1 MSNMPFNEAVAYYMI
16 IDGLS
21 QKEAKAYVRG
31 LEKAAEDDP
40 SLWPS
45 KNNHNPY
52 SEEWTDNESDGYDL
66 TDPLEL

>member
-1 MSNMPFNEAVAYYMI
+1 MSNLTFNEAVAYYMK

-21 QKEAKAYVRG
+21 QKEAKAYVRD

-45 KNNHNPY
+45 ENDHNPY
-52 SEEWTDNESDGYDL
+52 SEEWANNESDEYDL
-66 TDPLEL
+66 TDPLEW